1 MVGKR
6 KALAFYSFD
15 KRCEQDTTHV
25 IVSNTLVFKEGF
37 TLGTTLKLNR
47 QINHVSAEVRGVRRG
62 PMFRLALLA
71 LIIYEVVATIW
82 SFGNFLLD
90 TVIDQLLCVELWL
103 DAVAE

>member
-15 KRCEQDTTHV
+15 KRCKQDTTHV

-37 TLGTTLKLNR
+37 ALGTTLKLNR
-47 QINHVSAEVRGVRRG
+47 QINHISAEVRGVRRG

-71 LIIYEVVATIW
+71 LIIYEVIATIW

-90 TVIDQLLCVELWL
+90 TVINQLLSVELWL